1 MEERDVKKAF
11 SVAAGLALALVAV
24 LPAGAGQDV
33 ELTGWIT
40 DEWCGAKNANAEG
53 SCCAK
58 ACAEKG
64 AALVLATEGKLYK
77 LSDKELAL
85 EHIGYKVT
93 VRGTLEDDTLD
104 VISIE
109 KAEEDA

>member
-1 MEERDVKKAF
+1 MRKAF
-11 SVAAGLALALVAV
+11 SVVLGAALALAVV
-24 LPAGAGQDV
+24 LPAAAGCGEGHDV

-53 SCCAK
+53 AGCAK
-58 ACAEKG
+58 ACAKKG
-64 AALVLATEGKLYK
+64 AELVLAAEGKLYK

-85 EHIGYKVT
+85 EYIGYKVT
-93 VRGTLEDDTLD
+93 VKGTLEEDTLN
-104 VISIE
+104 VTSIE